1 MDAHDGQ
8 PVSGPTAWSRAR
20 DALRDAAPDASL
32 SGRSADLQRVC
43 RAASAS
49 LSLAG
54 AVVHVVNRS
63 GEGVVVAGSD
73 EATRRIG
80 EVAFALGEAPCL
92 SAFELA
98 RPVLVPDLLGE
109 GQFRWPGY
117 VSAIRGEGV
126 RASYSFPLHVGGVRL
141 GVLDLYG
148 AQVGTLSPDLM
159 SLAFVFAEVATE
171 HLLDAPPGSSPSLL
185 NGHSFG
191 ALEHRA
197 EIHQAQ
203 GMVTVDLGV
212 DLAAALAL
220 MRAHAFSSDLPLLEI
235 ARGILAGERLPTPE
249 EE

>member
-80 EVAFALGEAPCL
+80 EVAFALGEAPWL
-92 SAFELA
+92 SEL
-98 RPVLVPDLLGE
+98 
-109 GQFRWPGY
+109 
-117 VSAIRGEGV
+117 
-126 RASYSFPLHVGGVRL
+126 
-141 GVLDLYG
+141 
-148 AQVGTLSPDLM
+148 
-159 SLAFVFAEVATE
+159 
-171 HLLDAPPGSSPSLL
+171 
-185 NGHSFG
+185 
-191 ALEHRA
+191 
-197 EIHQAQ
+197 
-203 GMVTVDLGV
+203 
-212 DLAAALAL
+212 LAAAPGLCLLVTSLKAL
-220 MRAHAFSSDLPLLEI
+220 NLREEWRYP
-235 ARGILAGERLPTPE
+235 LAGL
-249 EE
+249 